1 MCGEKGGP
9 HRAGHPP
16 RGSPPRVRGKAEW
29 ENLIGSDVRITP
41 ACAGKR
47 RPPLCASCS
56 TWDHPRV
63 CGEKSTFTIS
73 THRTGGSPPR
83 MRGKVVLLSVGWLS
97 FGITPAYAGKSGT
110 GSGPAPGP
118 KDHPRVCGEK
128 IAGAAK
134 NLGSMGSPP
143 RMRGKVTLLYALA
156 DKEGI
161 TPAYAGKR
169 HYDNKAPLHPRDHPR
184 VCGEKWLPYLRITQL
199 QGSPPRMRGKGTAP
213 PGTVLHLRI
222 TPAYAGKS
230 VRPSCRRAG
239 KRDHPRVCGEKL
251 VYNVLYYVCKGS
263 PPRMRGK
270 ERLLHRQQL
279 VTRITPAYAGKRLKR
294 SHRIGHFSCILCL
307 FHSVLH
313 RASASGGSRA
323 GPCAPPCL
331 PAQNAVPV

>member
-1 MCGEKGGP
+1 
-9 HRAGHPP
+9 
-16 RGSPPRVRGKAEW
+16 
-29 ENLIGSDVRITP
+29 
-41 ACAGKR
+41 
-47 RPPLCASCS
+47 
-56 TWDHPRV
+56 
-63 CGEKSTFTIS
+63 
-73 THRTGGSPPR
+73 

-184 VCGEKWLPYLRITQL
+184 VCGEKATLTL
-199 QGSPPRMRGKGTAP
+199 KA
-213 PGTVLHLRI
+213 
-222 TPAYAGKS
+222 
-230 VRPSCRRAG
+230 
-239 KRDHPRVCGEKL
+239 RVA
-251 VYNVLYYVCKGS
+251 KGS

-270 ERLLHRQQL
+270 
-279 VTRITPAYAGKRLKR
+279 V
-294 SHRIGHFSCILCL
+294 
-307 FHSVLH
+307 V
-313 RASASGGSRA
+313 
-323 GPCAPPCL
+323 
-331 PAQNAVPV
+331 